1 MERLERSGYNSGK
14 QFGIVLVSDMS
25 KPWSRSTR
33 YLVLILLLILSA
45 FLLYR
50 ARALL
55 GPMAVSAL
63 LAFILNPVVSFA
75 HERMKL
81 RRALVV
87 LLVYLAS
94 LAGFVLI
101 GFVVVQV
108 ISQQTTSLVAEFQAM
123 LRQIQT
129 SYLDHPWMIMNIPVQ
144 PALLFPQSSEIA
156 PDLLQ
161 ADVIFQIFQST
172 TTNFGWIL
180 VVIVTTYYL
189 LLDWGKLREWLFGW
203 LPPGYD
209 ADGRRLYEEI
219 RHVWR
224 RYFQGQLRLS
234 VIVGFLTAVGAFIIG
249 LPGAVVFG
257 ILAAVFD
264 VLLSVGPAI
273 VIAIATAVA
282 LFTGSTTL
290 PITSNLLF
298 ALLVLAVLSLIQML
312 ENIWLRPRIMSN
324 SLNIHPAVVFIA
336 IIASLAL
343 AGVLTALVIVPVIV
357 SVGIVVKYIYFKLF
371 EMDPWE
377 HW

>member
-1 MERLERSGYNSGK
+1 MQAK
-14 QFGIVLVSDMS
+14 QFGIVLVSNMS

-33 YLVLILLLILSA
+33 YLVLILALIISALL
-45 FLLYR
+45 FYR

-63 LAFILNPVVSFA
+63 LAFVLNPLVTFA

-94 LAGFVLI
+94 LAGIVLI
-101 GFVVVQV
+101 GVVVVQV
-108 ISQQTTSLVAEFQAM
+108 ISQQTTSLVTEFQAM
-123 LRQIQT
+123 LQQIQT
-129 SYLDHPWMIMNIPVQ
+129 TYLDHPWMIMDIPIQ
-144 PALLFPQSSEIA
+144 PALLFPQSSAEIA

-161 ADVIFQIFQST
+161 ADVIFQIFQAT

-189 LLDWGKLREWLFGW
+189 LLDWGKLREWFFSW
-203 LPPGYD
+203 LPEGYE
-209 ADGRRLYEEI
+209 ADGRRLYEEV

-234 VIVGFLTAVGAFIIG
+234 VIVGFLTAVAAFIIG

-290 PITSNLLF
+290 PIASNLLF
-298 ALLVLAVLSLIQML
+298 ALLVLSLLTLIQVV

-324 SLNIHPAVVFIA
+324 SLNIHPAIVFIA

-357 SVGIVVKYIYFKLF
+357 SVGIIVKYIYFKLF

-377 HW
+377 NW

>member
-1 MERLERSGYNSGK
+1 
-14 QFGIVLVSDMS
+14 MS

-33 YLVLILLLILSA
+33 YLVLILALIISA
-45 FLLYR
+45 LLLYQS
-50 ARALL
+50 RALL

-63 LAFILNPVVSFA
+63 LAFILNPLVSFA

-81 RRALVV
+81 RRSLVV

-94 LAGFVLI
+94 LAGIVLV
-101 GFVVVQV
+101 GVVVVQV
-108 ISQQTTSLVAEFQAM
+108 ISAQTTSLVTEFRAM
-123 LRQIQT
+123 VQQIET
-129 SYLDHPWMIMNIPVQ
+129 SYLDHPWMIMNIPIQ
-144 PALLFPQSSEIA
+144 PAALFSQSAETA

-161 ADVIFQIFQST
+161 ADVIFQIFQAT
-172 TTNFGWIL
+172 TTNIGWVL

-189 LLDWGKLREWLFGW
+189 LLDWNNLREWFFRW
-203 LPPGYD
+203 LPEGYEG
-209 ADGRRLYEEI
+209 DGRRLYEEV

-234 VIVGFLTAVGAFIIG
+234 VIVGFLTAVGALIIG

-282 LFTGSTTL
+282 LFTGSSTL
-290 PITSNLLF
+290 PITSNILF
-298 ALLVLAVLSLIQML
+298 ALLVLALLTLIQMI
-312 ENIWLRPRIMSN
+312 ENFWLRPRIMSN
-324 SLNIHPAVVFIA
+324 SLNIHPAIVFIA

-357 SVGIVVKYIYFKLF
+357 SVGIIVKYIYFKLF

-377 HW
+377 NW

>member
-1 MERLERSGYNSGK
+1 
-14 QFGIVLVSDMS
+14 MS

-33 YLVLILLLILSA
+33 YLVLILALIISA
-45 FLLYR
+45 LLLYQS
-50 ARALL
+50 RALL

-81 RRALVV
+81 RRSVVV

-108 ISQQTTSLVAEFQAM
+108 ISEQTASLVIEFQAI
-123 LRQIQT
+123 LDQIQT
-129 SYLDHPWMIMNIPVQ
+129 AYLDRPWVIFNYQIQ
-144 PALLFPQSSEIA
+144 PALLFSESAAAA

-161 ADVIFQIFQST
+161 ADVIFQIFQAT
-172 TTNFGWIL
+172 TTNLGWIL

-189 LLDWGKLREWLFGW
+189 LLDWSNLREWFFRW
-203 LPPGYD
+203 LPEGYEG
-209 ADGRRLYEEI
+209 DGRRLYAEI
-219 RHVWR
+219 QLVWR
-224 RYFQGQLRLS
+224 RYLQGQLRLS
-234 VIVGFLTAVGAFIIG
+234 VIVGFLTAVGALIIG

-298 ALLVLAVLSLIQML
+298 AILVLSLLSLIQMV
-312 ENIWLRPRIMSN
+312 ENIWLRPRVMSN
-324 SLNIHPAVVFIA
+324 SLNIHPAIVFIA

-357 SVGIVVKYIYFKLF
+357 SVGIITKYIYFKLF

-377 HW
+377 NW

>member
-1 MERLERSGYNSGK
+1 
-14 QFGIVLVSDMS
+14 MS

-33 YLVLILLLILSA
+33 YLVLILALITSALL
-45 FLLYR
+45 FYR

-63 LAFILNPVVSFA
+63 LAFVLNPLVSFA

-94 LAGFVLI
+94 LAGIVLI
-101 GFVVVQV
+101 GVVVVQV

-123 LRQIQT
+123 LQQIQRT
-129 SYLDHPWMIMNIPVQ
+129 YLDHPWMVMNIPIQ
-144 PALLFPQSSEIA
+144 PALLFPQASAEIA

-161 ADVIFQIFQST
+161 ADVIFQIFQAT

-189 LLDWGKLREWLFGW
+189 LLDWGKLREWFFSW
-203 LPPGYD
+203 LPEGYE

-290 PITSNLLF
+290 PIDSNLLF
-298 ALLVLAVLSLIQML
+298 ALLVLAVLSLIQMF
-312 ENIWLRPRIMSN
+312 ENIWLRPRIMSS
-324 SLNIHPAVVFIA
+324 SLNIHPAIVFIA

-357 SVGIVVKYIYFKLF
+357 SVGIIVKYIYFKLF

-377 HW
+377 NW